1 MVKRKKIGSGFVG
14 SNNYAL
20 RRVFI
25 TFLLSGAAVA
35 ITYVLIRLR
44 NVLL

>member
-1 MVKRKKIGSGFVG
+1 MKRKKIGCGFVG

-25 TFLLSGAAVA
+25 TLLLSGTAVF
-35 ITYVLIRLR
+35 ITYVLISLR
-44 NVLL
+44 YVLL